1 MQDFL
6 SGTSLAL
13 GNISLE
19 PFYQLLLA
27 AFLGGMLGVERE
39 LVHKPAGV
47 RTYSLVGM
55 GSALFTILSIDGFN
69 GLRGSID
76 PTRIAAQV
84 VVGVGFLGAG
94 MIYAKGDKIQ
104 GITTAAGIWVA
115 AAIGMTVGLK
125 LYALALFAAVLSLI
139 ILIVFWVIEERII
152 KSRKP
157 WRHHTHY
164 DDHTHDV

>member
-6 SGTSLAL
+6 SNTSLIF
-13 GNISLE
+13 GNVSIE

-27 AFLGGMLGVERE
+27 SFLGGLLGMERE

-55 GSALFTILSIDGFN
+55 GAALFTILSVDGFQ
-69 GLRGSID
+69 GVGGAVD
-76 PTRIAAQV
+76 TTRIAAQV

-94 MIYAKGDKIQ
+94 MIYSQGEKIQ

-115 AAIGMTVGLK
+115 AAIGMTIGLK
-125 LYALALFAAVLSLI
+125 FYALGFFAAILSLV
-139 ILIVFWVIEERII
+139 ILVVFWVVEERII

-157 WRHHTHY
+157 WRHHTHS
-164 DDHTHDV
+164 TDV

>member
-6 SGTSLAL
+6 SNTSLVL
-13 GNISLE
+13 GNVSLE
-19 PFYQLLLA
+19 SFYQLLLA
-27 AFLGGMLGVERE
+27 ALLGGMLGAERE

-55 GSALFTILSIDGFN
+55 GAALFTILSVDGFK
-69 GLRGSID
+69 GVVGGVVD

-94 MIYAKGDKIQ
+94 MIYSRGDKVQ

-115 AAIGMTVGLK
+115 AAIGMTIGLK
-125 LYALALFAAVLSLI
+125 LYALGLFAAILSLI
-139 ILIVFWVIEERII
+139 ILIVFWVIEERVI
-152 KSRKP
+152 KSRKS

-164 DDHTHDV
+164 NDV